1 LINLVTSSD
10 PSSLNSDEATDDVR
24 MRVLEEYANAGLTYL
39 KEKLESRSYSI
50 DSLLQLLQENS
61 KLESVDNNIK
71 LETI

>member
-1 LINLVTSSD
+1 
-10 PSSLNSDEATDDVR
+10 
-24 MRVLEEYANAGLTYL
+24 MTYL